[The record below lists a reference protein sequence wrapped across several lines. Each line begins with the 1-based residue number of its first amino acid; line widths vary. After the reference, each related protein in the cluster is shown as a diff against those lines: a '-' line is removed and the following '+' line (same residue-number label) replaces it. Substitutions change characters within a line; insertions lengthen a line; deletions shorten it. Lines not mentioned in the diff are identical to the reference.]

1 MIHIRVADSANT
13 LCGTVVLQLSP
24 EDAILPVDRDEF
36 VTSRKGRTILP
47 PTVWKLLPKDQACRA
62 CIEIWLVPQKT

>member
-13 LCGTVVLQLSP
+13 LCGAVVSQLSDK
-24 EDAILPVDRDEF
+24 DAILPVDHDEF

-47 PTVWKLLPKDQACRA
+47 PTVWKMLPKDQACPA
-62 CIEIWLVPQKT
+62 CIEIWLVS